1 MGVSPNI
8 GWRIERD
15 AIELQCIVSRSMHR
29 LDDGIRPCWKE
40 KMIPRKMILKRMYT
54 RSISTRFCLLVAV
67 VGILVLLA
75 ACGGGSTPGTSS
87 VTTPTTIA
95 NTPTTA
101 AGNTTPTLAPT
112 IVQPTPTPTTV
123 QPTPTPTTV
132 QPTPARSSTQVVM
145 IITNSD
151 GSYSFSPAKLTIKVG
166 TTVIWRDVSS
176 APHTVTSDD
185 GTTFDSGTVSVGS
198 SFRFTFKT
206 AGSFSYHCNIHPY
219 MKATVVVA

>member
-1 MGVSPNI
+1 
-8 GWRIERD
+8 
-15 AIELQCIVSRSMHR
+15 
-29 LDDGIRPCWKE
+29 
-40 KMIPRKMILKRMYT
+40 MIPRKMILKNMYT

-87 VTTPTTIA
+87 VTTPTTVA

-101 AGNTTPTLAPT
+101 AGNITPTVAPT
-112 IVQPTPTPTTV
+112 TVQPTPTPTKV

-166 TTVIWRDVSS
+166 TTVIWKDVSS